1 MRISRLMFWVFTVA
15 LTVGALLFGATF
27 MNSSWVL
34 LTIGNVALLLGG
46 YALMAY
52 AIARAREMGHL
63 PRLLAISLVAALIG
77 CTSMIGMIW
86 ALVFSRTAAMDRWL
100 AIIGAPA
107 TSLTA
112 FGALAGLLTAIRLPN
127 TTLIWIRRCTI
138 AMAGLLAAFISV
150 IVFMDPWLNFDARDV
165 LARIAS
171 TITVF
176 IGGGVLTIVA
186 TVYLH
191 RLRGRDAP
199 IIEPLDMTLTC
210 PRCKL
215 RQTIKTEGSRC
226 EACKL
231 GIKVSLT

>member
-15 LTVGALLFGATF
+15 FTVGALLLGATF
-27 MNSSWVL
+27 MTYNWVL
-34 LTIGNVALLLGG
+34 LTNGNSAMLLGG

-52 AIARAREMGHL
+52 AIARVREMGHL
-63 PRLLAISLVAALIG
+63 PRLLAISLVAALVG
-77 CTSMIGMIW
+77 CASMMSMIWVVELGQ
-86 ALVFSRTAAMDRWL
+86 SPTTDRWL
-100 AIIGAPA
+100 AAIGAPA

-127 TTLIWIRRCTI
+127 AALIWVRRGTI
-138 AMAGLLAAFISV
+138 ALAGGFAAFISI
-150 IVFMDPWLNFDARDV
+150 IVLIDPWLDYDSRST
-165 LARIAS
+165 LGRIAS
-171 TITVF
+171 ATTVL
-176 IGGGVLTIVA
+176 IGIGVLSIVA
-186 TVYLH
+186 TVYLR
-191 RLRGRDAP
+191 RLRGSDVP

-231 GIKVSLT
+231 GIKVSIA